1 MPRLSLPA
9 RFAASLLMLAG
20 FLTVAAPA
28 ADAAVPDRKGWALW
42 DQTAGAVVPTGTW
55 PGGSTVVPVAFGRY
69 QVKLVGQGAPQGVVH
84 VTAINNAPHW
94 CQAEN
99 WGVSGADEI
108 INIACYRVGGALDVS
123 SFSVFFVRASG
134 GPAPGPYGYVD
145 SPPSGGIISQY
156 NSAGAPNTSTNL
168 GVGQY
173 QVKFPSLVAGGT
185 LDGSLQATAVNP
197 QQGARCKVRN
207 WVSSGS
213 GQDVNVLCFNAV
225 GALLNTRFTLT
236 YQYKVSLYGAAIPP
250 KYYGYFLNQPPAG
263 PPSTNLNSVLGLGAN
278 TILAAGTGL
287 SLVTFPKIAFP
298 QNTVQV
304 TAYGSNSNFCGMN
317 TFWFN
322 MSSGPDLVV
331 RDVNCFTNAGAPVNT
346 GFTISANSIL

>member
-20 FLTVAAPA
+20 FLTVVAP

-42 DQTAGAVVPTGTW
+42 NQTAGAVVPSGTW
-55 PGGSTVVPVAFGRY
+55 PGGSTVVPTAFGRY

-94 CQAEN
+94 CQADN
-99 WGVSGADEI
+99 WGVSGADQI
-108 INIACYRVGGALDVS
+108 INVSCYRVGGALDVS

-145 SPPSGGIISQY
+145 SGAGGGTISQY
-156 NSAGAPNTSTNL
+156 NSTGAGNTSTNL

-173 QVKFPSLVAGGT
+173 QVKFPGLVAGGT
-185 LDGSLQATAVNP
+185 LDGSVQVTAVNP
-197 QQGARCKVRN
+197 QQGARCKIRN
-207 WVSSGS
+207 WVSSGA
-213 GQDVNVLCFNAV
+213 GQDVNVLCFNAA
-225 GALLNTRFTLT
+225 GSLLNTRFTVT

-263 PPSTNLNSVLGLGAN
+263 PASTNLNSVLGLGAN
-278 TILAAGTGL
+278 TILSAGLGL
-287 SLVTFPKIAFP
+287 SMVTFPRIAFP

-304 TAYGSNSNFCGMN
+304 TAYGSNSNFCGLN
-317 TFWFN
+317 TFWTN
-322 MSSGPDLVV
+322 STSGPDLIV

-346 GFTISANSIL
+346 GFTVSANSIL

>member
-1 MPRLSLPA
+1 MSRLSLPA

-20 FLTVAAPA
+20 FLAVVSP

-42 DQTAGAVVPTGTW
+42 NDPGAAVVPSGTW
-55 PGGSTVVPVAFGRY
+55 PAGSSVIPTSPGRY

-94 CQAEN
+94 CQAES
-99 WGVSGADEI
+99 WGQSGSDEI
-108 INIACYRVGGALDVS
+108 VNVACYRAGGALDRS

-145 SPPSGGIISQY
+145 SPAGGGIISQY
-156 NSAGAPNTSTNL
+156 NSVGAGNTSTNL
-168 GVGQY
+168 GPGQY
-173 QVKFPSLVAGGT
+173 QVKFPGLVAGGT
-185 LDGSLQATAVNP
+185 LDGSVQVTAVHP
-197 QQGARCKVRN
+197 QLGVRCKIRN
-207 WVSSGS
+207 WVSSGG
-213 GQDVNVLCFNAV
+213 GQDVNVLCFNGA
-225 GALLNTRFTLT
+225 GALVNTRFTVT
-236 YQYKVSLYGAAIPP
+236 YQYKVSLYGAAVPP

-263 PPSTNLNSVLGLGAN
+263 PASTNLNSVMGLGAN

-304 TAYGSNSNFCGMN
+304 TAYGSNSNFCGLN